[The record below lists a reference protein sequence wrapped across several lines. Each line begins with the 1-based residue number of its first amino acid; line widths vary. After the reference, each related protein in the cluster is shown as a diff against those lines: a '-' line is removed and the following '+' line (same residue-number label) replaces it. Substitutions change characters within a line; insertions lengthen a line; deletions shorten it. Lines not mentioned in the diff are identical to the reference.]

1 MQYKLVKKYV
11 SERGKL
17 TLVMGKKIIIA
28 LMVCP
33 QEIIETL
40 TLGYPRNGYSY
51 PRNGKT
57 TVSQFFCAYISRST
71 FSQEVIITESWINM
85 EYLG

>member
-1 MQYKLVKKYV
+1 MDQGYKILNKYLMMQYKLMKKYV

-17 TLVMGKKIIIA
+17 TLVIGKKIIIA

-51 PRNGKT
+51 GMQK
-57 TVSQFFCAYISRST
+57 V
-71 FSQEVIITESWINM
+71 EVQLSF
-85 EYLG
+85 L

>member
-17 TLVMGKKIIIA
+17 TLVMGKKNIIA

-33 QEIIETL
+33 
-40 TLGYPRNGYSY
+40 
-51 PRNGKT
+51 
-57 TVSQFFCAYISRST
+57 
-71 FSQEVIITESWINM
+71 
-85 EYLG
+85 